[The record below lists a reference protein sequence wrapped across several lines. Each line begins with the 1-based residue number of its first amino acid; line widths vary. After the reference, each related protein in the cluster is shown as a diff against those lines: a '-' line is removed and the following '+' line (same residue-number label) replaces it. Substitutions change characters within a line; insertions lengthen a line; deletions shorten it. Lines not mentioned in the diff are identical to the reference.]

1 MLYFL
6 SLILSF
12 SVIAQEATVPRL
24 DKEEFKAL
32 VASDLSGGGYKF
44 ADYKEKC
51 LFREYDEYDEKR
63 GQGRGIHYCDRNG
76 PEMRETLTFEDE
88 LIKSHYFKFDIHDL
102 AIFEFN
108 RQGELTQVV
117 FPHPTKNC
125 DFFLV
130 NFHNKEVGE
139 PSYRRSQENKKR
151 KMASFEKV
159 SIVFERVKA
168 FLSKLGNDHSDGQA
182 LYVLKE
188 IEESGCFVE

>member
-63 GQGRGIHYCDRNG
+63 GQGRGFI
-76 PEMRETLTFEDE
+76 
-88 LIKSHYFKFDIHDL
+88 IVI
-102 AIFEFN
+102 A
-108 RQGELTQVV
+108 
-117 FPHPTKNC
+117 
-125 DFFLV
+125 
-130 NFHNKEVGE
+130 
-139 PSYRRSQENKKR
+139 
-151 KMASFEKV
+151 MALRCV
-159 SIVFERVKA
+159 RP
-168 FLSKLGNDHSDGQA
+168 
-182 LYVLKE
+182 
-188 IEESGCFVE
+188 

>member
-1 MLYFL
+1 
-6 SLILSF
+6 
-12 SVIAQEATVPRL
+12 
-24 DKEEFKAL
+24 
-32 VASDLSGGGYKF
+32 
-44 ADYKEKC
+44 
-51 LFREYDEYDEKR
+51 
-63 GQGRGIHYCDRNG
+63 
-76 PEMRETLTFEDE
+76 
-88 LIKSHYFKFDIHDL
+88 
-102 AIFEFN
+102 
-108 RQGELTQVV
+108 
-117 FPHPTKNC
+117 
-125 DFFLV
+125 V